1 MFDYFAGMVKRLPRL
16 IPFTDEHNAFRKM
29 AADFFAK
36 ECTPR
41 IDEWE
46 AAGEVTRDVWE
57 KAGSLGMICPNF
69 PEEYGGLGLDFFY
82 NVIVNEEQAKADVS
96 GFGLPLHADV
106 VAPYILHFGSD
117 EQKKRWLPDIIQGKK
132 ILAIAMTEPGTGS
145 DLAAVATRAVDKG
158 DHFILNGSKTFI
170 SNGQLC
176 DLCIVAARTGEGQGG
191 ISLLVVERGMP
202 GFERG
207 RKLKKIGMHSQD
219 TSELHFNDVKVPK
232 ANLLGRQNAAFRYLM
247 QALAQE
253 RLVVAMANMVS
264 SERVLDQTVKYCNER
279 RVFGKPVGSF
289 QNTRFKL
296 VDMYVEQEAA
306 RSYLDRVLM
315 MHAAGEKTTAE
326 ASAAKL
332 QCSELLQ
339 KHASACLQFFGGYGF
354 MMEYPIARAYTD
366 SRVQTIYAGTSEIM
380 REIVS
385 KNLGLAT

>member
-1 MFDYFAGMVKRLPRL
+1 MIKRLPRL
-16 IPFTDEHNAFRKM
+16 IPFTSEHNEFRAM
-29 AADFFAK
+29 VADFFTK

-41 IDEWE
+41 VEEWE

-57 KAGSLGMICPNF
+57 KAGALGMICPNF
-69 PEEYGGLGLDFFY
+69 PEAYGGLGLDFYY
-82 NVIVNEEQAKADVS
+82 NVIVNEEQARADVS

-106 VAPYILHFGSD
+106 VAPYILHFATE
-117 EQKKRWLPDIIQGKK
+117 EQRKRWLPGVIQGTK

-145 DLAAVATRAVDKG
+145 DLAAVTTRAVDKG
-158 DHFILNGSKTFI
+158 DHFVLNGSKTFI
-170 SNGQLC
+170 SNGQLA
-176 DLCIVAARTGEGQGG
+176 DLCIVIARTGEGQGG
-191 ISLLVVERGMP
+191 ISLLMVERGMP

-219 TSELHFNDVKVPK
+219 TSELHFNDVNVPK
-232 ANLLGRQNAAFRYLM
+232 ENLLGRQNAAFRYLM

-253 RLVVAMANMVS
+253 RLVVAMANMIS
-264 SERVLDQTVKYCNER
+264 AERTLDLTVKYCNER
-279 RVFGKPVGSF
+279 RAFGKPIGAF

-306 RSYLDRVLM
+306 RSYLDRVIM
-315 MHAAGEKTTAE
+315 MHVAGEKTTAE

-332 QCSELLQ
+332 QTSELFQ
-339 KHASACLQFFGGYGF
+339 AHASKCLQFFGGYGY
-354 MMEYPIARAYTD
+354 MLEYPIARAYTD

-385 KNLGLAT
+385 KNLGLNT

>member
-1 MFDYFAGMVKRLPRL
+1 MIKRLPRL
-16 IPFTDEHNAFRKM
+16 IPFSEEHHRFRDM
-29 AADFFAK
+29 VADFFQK
-36 ECTPR
+36 ECVPR

-46 AAGEVTRDVWE
+46 KAGEVSRDVWE
-57 KAGSLGMICPNF
+57 KAGSLGIICPNF
-69 PEEYGGLGLDFFY
+69 PEAYGGLGTDFLY
-82 NVIVNEEQAKADVS
+82 NVIVNEEQARAGIS

-106 VAPYILHFGSD
+106 VAPYILHFGND
-117 EQKKRWLPDIIQGKK
+117 EQKQRWLPGVIAGTR

-145 DLAAVATRAVDKG
+145 DLAAVTTRAVDKG
-158 DHFILNGSKTFI
+158 DHFVVNGSKTFI
-170 SNGQLC
+170 SNGYLS
-176 DLCIVAARTGEGQGG
+176 DLCIVVARTGEGQGG
-191 ISLLVVERGMP
+191 VSLIAVERGMP

-219 TSELHFNDVKVPK
+219 TSELHFADVKVPK
-232 ANLLGRQNAAFRYLM
+232 ANLIGRLNAGFRYLM

-264 SERVLDQTVKYCNER
+264 AEITLDMTIQYCNER
-279 RVFGKPVGSF
+279 KAFGKSIGAF

-296 VDMYVEQEAA
+296 VDMFVEQEAA
-306 RSYLDRVLM
+306 RSYLDRVIM

-332 QCSELLQ
+332 RCSELFQ
-339 KHASACLQFFGGYGF
+339 KHASECLQFFGGYGF

-385 KNLGLAT
+385 KNLGLIS